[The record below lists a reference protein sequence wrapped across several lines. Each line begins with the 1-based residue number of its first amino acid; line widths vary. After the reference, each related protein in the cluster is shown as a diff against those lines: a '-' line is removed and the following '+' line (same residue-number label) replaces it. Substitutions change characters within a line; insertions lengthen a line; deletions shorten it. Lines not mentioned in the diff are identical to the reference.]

1 MSRSDGSAREASG
14 KAVVV
19 RLLSAA
25 FLFLQLCLP
34 GLQASMLKLGAPTA
48 AQSQHHEHGE
58 EDGAPASHEAH
69 FKCSICAAA
78 SLPASLPPR
87 AAALPSRAPF
97 AAAQAWSVVA
107 PSKLLAASPFA
118 ARAPPAA

>member
-1 MSRSDGSAREASG
+1 MSRPGGPAREASG
-14 KAVVV
+14 RTAGI
-19 RLLSAA
+19 RLLAAA
-25 FLFLQLCLP
+25 FLFLQLCMP
-34 GLQASMLKLGAPTA
+34 GLQASMLKLGAPPA
-48 AQSQHHEHGE
+48 AQPQHQEHGE
-58 EDGAPASHEAH
+58 ADGAPASHEAH

-97 AAAQAWSVVA
+97 ATALVRAAAA
-107 PSKLLAASPFA
+107 PAKLHAASSFA

>member
-1 MSRSDGSAREASG
+1 MSRAGGAARDAG
-14 KAVVV
+14 RKAAVV
-19 RLLSAA
+19 RLLAAA

-34 GLQASMLKLGAPTA
+34 GLQASMLKLGAPPA

-87 AAALPSRAPF
+87 AAALPSRASF
-97 AAAQAWSVVA
+97 AATQAWAVVV
-107 PSKLLAASPFA
+107 PSKLHAAAPFS